1 MSLSAISTYENGS
14 FATFLSMKR
23 SLNLLLA
30 QLHVVESF
38 QVLQSIRSLADMTVS
53 SLSSYEQQIASL
65 SQQLCSQIEE
75 YIGFRAHLIEY
86 SKAASSLQAR
96 SSLDKGAIP
105 SPISRCPNEVLDYIF
120 QLIAGDGSHK
130 L

>member
-1 MSLSAISTYENGS
+1 M
-14 FATFLSMKR
+14 M
-23 SLNLLLA
+23 
-30 QLHVVESF
+30 
-38 QVLQSIRSLADMTVS
+38 VS

-75 YIGFRAHLIEY
+75 YRGLRAPLIEY

-96 SSLDKGAIP
+96 SSLDKAETL

-120 QLIAGDGSHK
+120 QLIAEDGSHNLRPLLMMNK
-130 L
+130 RLYRIIVSNPNLWTKIFIKIDEELQEVNSLSAS